1 MLAHQSQRNHD
12 LSPLHAI
19 RPGRRDRLAAAAG
32 VAGVIVIA
40 ALGIFLAFTGSQSP
54 EREKAPENDQESGLS
69 HGSSITP
76 ASRPPI
82 PTSWPSN
89 ATPADGLAADS
100 GPPPE
105 NGPTPEKGLTPEE
118 DLTPEDGLTLEDD
131 LMPEKDLAPKQDRAP
146 KQIEAHPRPVP
157 SPSPGIGEALPPPA
171 RRDSTTPSG
180 PAGRTRA
187 PRSVPTP
194 PKTTDSEPAAPAT
207 VTTAQAT
214 VATAPAPRTSASTQ
228 RPAPSVPLGTDPCAT
243 FLDFRRDY
251 CYRLLGR

>member
-1 MLAHQSQRNHD
+1 M
-12 LSPLHAI
+12 
-19 RPGRRDRLAAAAG
+19 
-32 VAGVIVIA
+32 IVIA

-54 EREKAPENDQESGLS
+54 EGEKAPKNDQESGLS

-76 ASRPPI
+76 ASRPPV
-82 PTSWPSN
+82 PTSWPSYAN
-89 ATPADGLAADS
+89 PADSLAADS

-105 NGPTPEKGLTPEE
+105 NGPTPDEG
-118 DLTPEDGLTLEDD
+118 LTPEDGLT
-131 LMPEKDLAPKQDRAP
+131 PEKDLAPEEDLAP
-146 KQIEAHPRPVP
+146 KQIKARPRPVP

-171 RRDSTTPSG
+171 RRDSATPSG

-194 PKTTDSEPAAPAT
+194 PKSTDPEPAAPAT
-207 VTTAQAT
+207 VSTAQPT
-214 VATAPAPRTSASTQ
+214 LATAQAPRTSASTQ